1 MKKIKNLQLIF
12 ITMLCISLSTL
23 FVACGGKEPVKISFE
38 TNGGSYI
45 AQIEIDENFQMP
57 QNPTKQ
63 GFTFDGWYID
73 QNLTTKF
80 DETKIY
86 EYKESFTLFAKWA
99 DIPLD
104 QISISTPVLSKEG
117 NVVSWEE
124 VTVTENLDVV
134 YYVSVDNGASL
145 AYSAKSVSLD
155 MFTTGEHTVSVYA
168 ALASN
173 NAKKSQTA
181 TIIVDVVAVEDNAV
195 INTGYAGTHS
205 TLAQEGDQKVLV
217 FYMGLNEQVSNA
229 TEIVVDSPIVEIAN
243 PNNGTGKLIKPKS
256 IGGPFEL
263 KVTSTSGTTT
273 YKAYVRPRITGFAV
287 ANNNIADRAKT
298 NFQNKTDTS
307 YKVGVENQFSFN
319 TQILDGQGNVI
330 DNRYV
335 PLVIEIK
342 KDGNV
347 IEQGEDT
354 YQNDKG
360 VLTFNDSFIGQ
371 TYSVSVIP
379 KYFAFA
385 DANNVKET
393 TMEITF
399 TKGVNVYTNE
409 QLKKAVQDCSVEE
422 ITIHDTIVAQYNDEQ
437 KLEGVDYARHIDPRY
452 FTKENYK
459 KSASVY
465 ARYTTDSDSVKT
477 LTINGNYFDIDAKNL
492 PRLKSE
498 KGKNDN
504 QNLIDITGYLKVRE
518 SGAYEIYGQESGVF
532 AFASAAKGFSVNINN
547 LHITGNCDLS
557 EEDIDYDKVGT
568 DDDIAQQAKAFIKN
582 QSGSL
587 HGIVN
592 TGITLNANNVWI
604 QNVMQGYQL
613 RHTFEL
619 AGNYETNKMIT
630 QANVIYTRVEN
641 TFYSAMFLVNA
652 KATVA
657 NSLFTNTGSAIFA
670 IVDDYQ
676 YGSDTKNETSYAT
689 YDATKSGVP
698 YDPELVV
705 YSSNVYNSW
714 AVGNEAYYST
724 EPGMGGLA
732 MQLKQTVN
740 GALTQFNTGHTITK
754 GEEFNFILQF
764 INEVKYKKM
773 KVTFVDDEKQTVL
786 DRGALYA
793 TTQTANDARLGAM
806 GGNFLYP
813 IGKYSDFNNYVSM
826 AMTMPGVSSPADLA
840 KPQFIAMAVGYSFAN
855 DIATFGTN
863 NDRKMLEVIAPDG
876 TGKEITAIV
885 EVMPVAQKT
894 N

>member
-1 MKKIKNLQLIF
+1 MIC
-12 ITMLCISLSTL
+12 MSLSTL
-23 FVACGGKEPVKISFE
+23 FVACGGKEPIKINFE
-38 TNGGSYI
+38 TNGGSSI
-45 AQIEIDENFQMP
+45 APIEIDENFQMP

-86 EYKESFTLFAKWA
+86 EYKKSFTLFAKWA

-104 QISISTPVLSKEG
+104 QISISTPVLSKKG
-117 NVVSWEE
+117 NVVSWQE
-124 VTVTENLDVV
+124 VSVTENLDVV
-134 YYVSVDNGASL
+134 YFVSIDDGAAL
-145 AYSAKSVSLD
+145 AYSTKNVSLD

-173 NAKKSQTA
+173 NAKKSKTA
-181 TIIVDVVAVEDNAV
+181 TITVDVVAVEDNAI

-205 TLAQEGDQKVLV
+205 TLAQEGDQKVLI

-229 TEIVVDSPIVEIAN
+229 TEIVADSPIVEIEN
-243 PNNGTGKLIKPKS
+243 PNNGTGKFIKPKS

-263 KVTSTSGTTT
+263 KVTSNSGTTA
-273 YKAYVRPRITGFAV
+273 YKAYVRPRITGFSV
-287 ANNNIADRAKT
+287 SNNNIADRSKT

-307 YKVGVENQFSFN
+307 YKVGVGNSFSFN

-330 DNRYV
+330 NNRHV
-335 PLVIEIK
+335 PLAIEIK
-342 KDGNV
+342 KDGKIV
-347 IEQGEDT
+347 EQGDDT
-354 YQNDKG
+354 YKNDKG
-360 VLTFNDSFIGQ
+360 ILTFNDSFAGETCNI
-371 TYSVSVIP
+371 SVIP

-385 DANNVKET
+385 DANNVKAT

-399 TKGVNVYTNE
+399 TKGINVYTNE
-409 QLKKAVQDCSVEE
+409 QLKKAIQDCSIEE

-437 KLEGVDYARHIDPRY
+437 KLDGVDYARHVDPRY

-465 ARYTTDSDSVKT
+465 ARYTTVGDPVKT

-492 PRLKSE
+492 PRLKVE

-504 QNLIDITGYLKVRE
+504 KNAMDTTGYLNVRK
-518 SGAYEIYGQESGVF
+518 SGDYEIYEQESGVF
-532 AFASAAKGFSVNINN
+532 AFASSAKDFSVNINN

-557 EEDIDYDKVGT
+557 EEDIDYDKIGT
-568 DDDIAQQAKAFIKN
+568 DEDIAQQAKAFIKK

-587 HGIVN
+587 HGIVS
-592 TGITLNANNVWI
+592 TGVTLNTNNVWI

-613 RHTFEL
+613 RHTSVL
-619 AGNYETNKMIT
+619 AENYESNEMIT
-630 QANVIYTRVEN
+630 QANVSYTRVEN
-641 TFYSAMFLVNA
+641 TFYSAMFIVNA
-652 KATVA
+652 KVTVD
-657 NSLFTNTGSAIFA
+657 NSLFTNTGSAIFSVA
-670 IVDDYQ
+670 DDYQ
-676 YGSDTKNETSYAT
+676 YGSDTQNETSYAIF
-689 YDATKSGVP
+689 DATKSGVP
-698 YDPELVV
+698 YDPELVA
-705 YSSNVYNSW
+705 YSSNVYDSW

-732 MQLKQTVN
+732 VQLKQMVN
-740 GALTQFNTGHTITK
+740 GALTQFGTGHTITK
-754 GEEFNFILQF
+754 SEEFNFILQF
-764 INEVKYKKM
+764 ISEVKYKKM
-773 KVTFVDDEKQTVL
+773 KATFVNGEQKTVL

-793 TTQTANDARLGAM
+793 TTQTANDARLGVM

-813 IGKYSDFNNYVSM
+813 IGKYSDFSNYVSM
-826 AMTMPGVSSPADLA
+826 AMTMPGISSPADLT
-840 KPQFIAMAVGYSFAN
+840 KPQFISMAVGYSFTN
-855 DIATFGTN
+855 DFATFGTN

-885 EVMPVAQKT
+885 EVMLIAQKAR
-894 N
+894 